1 MADPYD
7 PHYDTPLQIGERV
20 RIVVADRVGSDLQGW
35 ERKLAGRGGNV
46 TEVDHDPCP
55 VTGSLIITIA
65 LDRISARQR
74 IKRVVRL
81 TLASSW
87 HQQWDIIER
96 LSAPAPAEEEV
107 RRG

>member
-7 PHYDTPLQIGERV
+7 PHHDTPLQIGERV

-35 ERKLAGRGGNV
+35 ERKLAGRAGIV
-46 TEVDHDPCP
+46 REVCHRQCS
-55 VTGSLIITIA
+55 GSLIIRVV

-74 IKRVVRL
+74 IGREVWL
-81 TLASSW
+81 TLCSDW
-87 HQQWDIIER
+87 HGHLDIIER
-96 LSAPAPAEEEV
+96 LSAPAPAEEV